1 MAGFPDHFAR
11 STGWAKQ
18 FEAFVRVDI
27 GHRCWR
33 CCHRFDKEVSCAME
47 DVEAVFED
55 VKISHEGLCQ
65 SHAVLVGEKR
75 GGFVVGVDV

>member
-1 MAGFPDHFAR
+1 M
-11 STGWAKQ
+11 GWAKQ

-27 GHRCWR
+27 G
-33 CCHRFDKEVSCAME
+33 CHRFDKEVSCAME